1 MLNNQAK
8 EMLLSVLGVLMVKF
22 ILQAVA
28 LDEMKIE
35 SEIFLILYRPQLV
48 HQQIFSKLSV
58 HYPHKTSYFFI
69 MRIKQMIIHSNLS
82 KTKNKIL
89 PT

>member
-48 HQQIFSKLSV
+48 YQQIFSKLSV
-58 HYPHKTSYFFI
+58 HYPHKTSYFGNENKANDHTQQFI
-69 MRIKQMIIHSNLS
+69 
-82 KTKNKIL
+82 
-89 PT
+89 